1 MIKKYLITFF
11 GKIKPPKNTKL
22 IFENEFL
29 KRFYKD
35 DQLSNYQCVSLENLN
50 QVYLKK
56 DNYLFCKKKAARYLS
71 EISPILNRLNNS
83 KLKKKE
89 WEILIEYFLI
99 ISVSNIK
106 TRIDTLKKIKDKKNT
121 FVYANDYN
129 FFFENTSIFKIFQ
142 FENINFNSYI
152 SFLIS
157 KKLNLKILKS
167 NRTKK
172 IYLFEKLKKKTF
184 FKRGIYFVYHTL
196 MRPFKPIIIL
206 DGYFGK
212 KKFT

>member
-29 KRFYKD
+29 KRFYNN
-35 DQLSNYQCVSLENLN
+35 DQLSNYKCVSIENLD

-56 DNYLFCKKKAARYLS
+56 DNYLFCKKKATRYLN
-71 EISPILNRLNNS
+71 EIFPILNKLNNS

-106 TRIDTLKKIKDKKNT
+106 RRFDTLKKIKDKKNT
-121 FVYANDYN
+121 FVYADDYN
-129 FFFENTSIFKIFQ
+129 FF
-142 FENINFNSYI
+142 
-152 SFLIS
+152 L
-157 KKLNLKILKS
+157 
-167 NRTKK
+167 K
-172 IYLFEKLKKKTF
+172 IYLFTKFFSLK
-184 FKRGIYFVYHTL
+184 
-196 MRPFKPIIIL
+196 IL
-206 DGYFGK
+206 
-212 KKFT
+212 TSILI